1 MPAFNYSAINDRG
14 RSIRGSMVAENDID
28 LESRLKEIGLDLVNF
43 KSQKI
48 KRAGKSKIKL
58 KDMIILCLHLE
69 QLSRAGIPIHEALA
83 DVRDSTESKKLRDIM
98 TDVLEKVKTGSK
110 LSEAISNY
118 PRTFN
123 EVFVGLIHAG
133 EKTGKL
139 TESFVHMS
147 EHMKWTN
154 DLRRKV
160 KKAVTYPIVLLVVMS
175 AVIAILM
182 VFVVPKLIKFII
194 DQGFEVPL
202 HTRALIYTSEAFQNH
217 WYVIFGIPTIFTMVL
232 VTLYRTNESF
242 AFFFD
247 GMMLK
252 FPVIGGAVRKIN
264 LARFTHFFAVMFKSG
279 IDIPEALLASRKV
292 VGNRVISESVE
303 LVHRGIVEGNS
314 LTASLR
320 MSNQFP
326 SLVIRMFKVGEDS
339 GNMNDALENIKFFY
353 DREVNDAVDGMIGLI
368 QPILTIFMGGLIFWV
383 IAAIF
388 GPLYASFSNMKF

>member
-1 MPAFNYSAINDRG
+1 MPAYNYTSINEKG

-28 LESRLKEIGLDLVNF
+28 LEARLKEIGLDLVTF
-43 KSQKI
+43 KEQKI
-48 KRAGKSKIKL
+48 KRASKSKIKL

-69 QLSRAGIPIHEALA
+69 QLSRAGVPIHEALA

-98 TDVLEKVKTGSK
+98 TDVLEKVKTGSS
-110 LSEAISNY
+110 LSEAMGHY

-123 EVFVGLIHAG
+123 EVFTGLVNAG

-139 TESFVHMS
+139 TDSFVHMS

-160 KKAVTYPIVLLVVMS
+160 KKAVRYPIALLFVMS
-175 AVIAILM
+175 GVIAILM
-182 VFVVPKLIKFII
+182 VFVVPKLIKFIL

-202 HTRALIYTSEAFQNH
+202 HTRALIATSEAFQNY
-217 WYVIFGIPTIFTMVL
+217 WFVIFGIPFCIFAFLMA
-232 VTLYRTNESF
+232 LYRTNEKF
-242 AFFFD
+242 AYFMD
-247 GMMLK
+247 GFILK
-252 FPVIGGAVRKIN
+252 IPVIGQAVRKIN

-279 IDIPEALLASRKV
+279 IDIPDALLSSRKV
-292 VGNRVISESVE
+292 VANRVISESVE

-326 SLVIRMFKVGEDS
+326 NLVIRMFKVGEDS

-353 DREVNDAVDGMIGLI
+353 DREVNDSVDSMVGLI
-368 QPILTIFMGGLIFWV
+368 QPTLTLFMGALIFWV
-383 IAAIF
+383 IAAVF